1 MISFEEGNHI
11 HVSTDDNSHKCT
23 ETRIINC
30 HTSFRLYYS
39 PPIPTRTQK
48 YTNLLLSIPLRPTS
62 YITQN
67 LSILRLDEIR
77 KRLWLLVAVV
87 VMSVV
92 AVSVWV
98 FLWPDVVHLVDG
110 ATFWAA
116 LYWAVFGHLDSKR

>member
-1 MISFEEGNHI
+1 
-11 HVSTDDNSHKCT
+11 
-23 ETRIINC
+23 
-30 HTSFRLYYS
+30 
-39 PPIPTRTQK
+39 
-48 YTNLLLSIPLRPTS
+48 LLFVPLRPTS